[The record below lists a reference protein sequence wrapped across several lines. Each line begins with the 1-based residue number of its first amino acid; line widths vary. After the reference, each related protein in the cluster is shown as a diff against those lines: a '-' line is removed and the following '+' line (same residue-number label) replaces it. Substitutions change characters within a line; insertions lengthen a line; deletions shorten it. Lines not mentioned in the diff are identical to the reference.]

1 MPGSLDLSNLDLWYK
16 VFHEEF
22 DPERVYKPIAHLDYG
37 ETAWAQLLFI
47 NERGMTYAVVTYK
60 TLCVNA
66 EEFSRS
72 ASTSEL
78 ALERARP
85 RGRNSDIDEM
95 DRRSSRATP
104 MAAAG

>member
-1 MPGSLDLSNLDLWYK
+1 MPGSLDLSNLELWYK

-22 DPERVYKPIAHLDYG
+22 APERVYKPIAHLDYG

-60 TLCVNA
+60 TLCVSSG
-66 EEFSRS
+66 EFSRGATPTES
-72 ASTSEL
+72 AV
-78 ALERARP
+78 ERARP

-95 DRRSSRATP
+95 DRRSARSLPISA
-104 MAAAG
+104 